1 MEMRPIFVILLTVLF
16 SGLFSQTSELYIPLN
31 IRQAYSDKTRNL
43 SGKPGTNYWQ
53 NKPSYQMDIE
63 FDPLQHKIT
72 GKAEISYFNN
82 SPDTLTQIVFTL
94 LGDIYNN
101 NNFTHD
107 WQMDRRYMNEGMVI
121 KKVELD
127 GKKIDMNGGII
138 SRSGTNMFV
147 NLDKPLL
154 PKSNIKI
161 SIQWDF
167 VHPENLNIR
176 EGNYGDS
183 TFMVGYFY
191 PKIAVYDDLD
201 GWDRHNYTGFGEFYG
216 EFADY
221 NVSISLPG
229 DFKVWATGELQNPEK
244 VLTEK
249 YLARWKEAHIPGKM
263 IKIIE
268 PAEFDKREVTQADKV
283 LTWIFTAQNVPDFA
297 FGTSNRFV
305 WDAKTVELIDE
316 NNRKVFLNTAYR
328 ITRKFYPR
336 IINLLDT
343 VINNFSSRFP
353 GIPYPYPSMSIFNGN
368 AGMEFPMMCN
378 DAEEQDWRGNVG
390 LTYHES
396 SHTYFP
402 FYVGTN
408 ERKYA
413 WMDEGWASFIPGY
426 YMAEHIPAKEFD
438 YFNSRISTYH
448 GFAGA
453 EAEVPIITLID
464 HLRLRQPYRQASY
477 NKSYTANMVLM
488 DYLGEQRFINCVK
501 EYIKR
506 WAGKHPMPY
515 DFFNTFNEISGENL
529 DWFWKS
535 WYFDQG
541 YPDLGI
547 SMNDEKSI
555 IVENF
560 GKLPLSFKVRIEYK
574 DGKSDENEYNMK
586 IWKNFRSKFVI
597 PVADDKQ
604 VVKASILYYR
614 DIDMESSNNVFT
626 LK

>member
-1 MEMRPIFVILLTVLF
+1 MKMRVIFVILLTTLF
-16 SGLFSQTSELYIPLN
+16 SELFSQTSELYIPLN
-31 IRQAYSDKTRNL
+31 IRHAYLYKTRDL
-43 SGKPGTNYWQ
+43 SGKPGVNYWQ
-53 NKPSYQMDIE
+53 NKPIYNMKIK
-63 FDPLQHKIT
+63 FDPVLHKIE
-72 GKAEISYFNN
+72 GESDIKYFNN
-82 SPDTLTQIVFTL
+82 SPDTLSQIVFTL

-121 KKVELD
+121 KEVELA
-127 GKKIDMNGGII
+127 GKKIDINSGII
-138 SRSGTNMFV
+138 SRSGTNMFI

-154 PKSNIKI
+154 PKSNLEIN
-161 SIQWDF
+161 IQWDF
-167 VHPENLNIR
+167 VHPDNLNIR

-183 TFMVGYFY
+183 TFMIGYFY

-201 GWDRHNYTGFGEFYG
+201 GWDKHNYTGFGEFFG
-216 EFADY
+216 EVADY
-221 NVSISLPG
+221 QVSILLPG

-249 YLARWKEAHIPGKM
+249 YLARWKEAQISRVM
-263 IKIIE
+263 VRIIE
-268 PAEFDKREVTQADKV
+268 PSEFDKREVTKPDQE
-283 LTWIFTAQNVPDFA
+283 LTWTFKANNVPDFA

-305 WDAKTVELIDE
+305 WDAKTVEIKED
-316 NNRKVFLNTAYR
+316 NNRKVHLNTAYG
-328 ITRKFYPR
+328 ISRKFYPR
-336 IINLLDT
+336 MINLIDT

-353 GIPYPYPSMSIFNGN
+353 GIPYPYPTMSIFNGN

-378 DAEEQDWRGNVG
+378 DAEESDWRGNVG

-396 SHTYFP
+396 GHTYFP
-402 FYVGTN
+402 FYVSTN

-426 YMAEHIPAKEFD
+426 YMSEHIPLSEFD
-438 YFNSRISTYH
+438 YFKSRIDTYH

-453 EAEVPIITLID
+453 EAEVPIITLTD

-477 NKSYTANMVLM
+477 NKSYTANIILM
-488 DYLGEQRFINCVK
+488 DYLGEQRFINCIK
-501 EYIKR
+501 EYIRR

-515 DFFNTFNEISGENL
+515 DFFNTFSEVSGENL

-547 SMNDEKSI
+547 SLAEDKSI
-555 IVENF
+555 IVENL
-560 GKLPLSFKVRIEYK
+560 GKLPLSFKIRIEYK
-574 DGKSDENEYNMK
+574 DGKYDESEYNMK
-586 IWKNFRSKFVI
+586 IWKNIRSKFVI
-597 PVADDKQ
+597 PVVGDRQ
-604 VVKASILYYR
+604 VLKASLIYQR
-614 DIDMESSNNVFT
+614 DIDVNGSNNSCIGE
-626 LK
+626 

>member
-1 MEMRPIFVILLTVLF
+1 MKMRTIFVIMLTALCL
-16 SGLFSQTSELYIPLN
+16 GLFSQTSELYIPLN
-31 IRQAYSDKTRNL
+31 IRQAYTHKTRDI
-43 SGKPGTNYWQ
+43 SGKPGINYWQ
-53 NKPSYQMDIE
+53 NKPIYDMKIK
-63 FDPLQHKIT
+63 FDPALHKIE
-72 GKAEISYFNN
+72 GKSDIKYFNN
-82 SPDTLTQIVFTL
+82 STDTLTQIVFTL

-101 NNFTHD
+101 NNFNHD

-121 KKVELD
+121 NEVEIS
-127 GKKIDMNGGII
+127 GKKIDMSSGII
-138 SRSGTNMFV
+138 SKSGTNMFV
-147 NLDKPLL
+147 NLDKPML
-154 PKSNIKI
+154 PKSNLEIN
-161 SIQWDF
+161 IQWEF
-167 VHPENLNIR
+167 IHPDNLNIR

-183 TFMVGYFY
+183 TNMVGYFY

-201 GWDRHNYTGFGEFYG
+201 GWDKHNYTGFGEFYG
-216 EFADY
+216 EVADY

-229 DFKVWATGELQNPEK
+229 DFKVWATGELQNPEN
-244 VLTEK
+244 VFTEK
-249 YLARWKEAHIPGKM
+249 YLARWKEAHTPGKM
-263 IKIIE
+263 VKIIE
-268 PAEFDKREVTQADKV
+268 PSEFNKREVTRDDNV
-283 LTWIFTAQNVPDFA
+283 LTWIFTAYNVPDFA

-305 WDAKTVELIDE
+305 WDAKTIELKGD
-316 NNRKVFLNTAYR
+316 NNRKVFLNTAYG

-343 VINNFSSRFP
+343 VISNFSSRFP

-378 DAEEQDWRGNVG
+378 DAEESDWRGNVG

-396 SHTYFP
+396 GHTYFP

-426 YMAEHIPAKEFD
+426 YMAEHISLSEFD
-438 YFNSRISTYH
+438 YFKSRIDAYH

-453 EAEVPIITLID
+453 EGEVPIITLTD

-488 DYLGEQRFINCVK
+488 DYLGEQRFINCIK
-501 EYIKR
+501 EYIIR

-515 DFFNTFNEISGENL
+515 DFFNTFSEVSGENL

-547 SMNDEKSI
+547 SLAENNSI
-555 IVENF
+555 IVENI
-560 GKLPLSFKVRIEYK
+560 GKLPLNFKVRIEYS
-574 DGKSDENEYNMK
+574 DGKIDENEYNMK
-586 IWKNFRSKFVI
+586 IWRNFRSKFLI
-597 PVADDKQ
+597 PVAVEKKI
-604 VVKASILYYR
+604 VKVSLIYQR
-614 DIDMESSNNVFT
+614 EIDINSTNDEFLV
-626 LK
+626 K

>member
-1 MEMRPIFVILLTVLF
+1 M
-16 SGLFSQTSELYIPLN
+16 
-31 IRQAYSDKTRNL
+31 
-43 SGKPGTNYWQ
+43 SGKPGINYWQ
-53 NKPSYQMDIE
+53 NKPIYNMAIN
-63 FDPLQHKIT
+63 FDPILHKIK
-72 GKAEISYFNN
+72 GKSDIKYFNN

-101 NNFTHD
+101 NNFSHD
-107 WQMDRRYMNEGMVI
+107 WLMDRRYMNEGMI
-121 KKVELD
+121 INSLEIS
-127 GKKIDMNGGII
+127 GKKIDMSSGSI

-147 NLDKPLL
+147 NLDKPML
-154 PKSNIKI
+154 PKTNLEINIHWEFI
-161 SIQWDF
+161 
-167 VHPENLNIR
+167 HPENLNIR

-183 TFMVGYFY
+183 TYMVGYFY

-201 GWDRHNYTGFGEFYG
+201 GWDKHNYTGFGEFYG
-216 EFADY
+216 EVADY

-229 DFKVWATGELQNPEK
+229 DFKVWATGELQNPEN
-244 VLTEK
+244 VFTEK

-263 IKIIE
+263 VKIIE
-268 PAEFDKREVTQADKV
+268 PSEFNKREVTRDDKL
-283 LTWIFTAQNVPDFA
+283 LTWIFTAYNVPDFA

-305 WDAKTVELIDE
+305 WDAKTIELKGD
-316 NNRKVFLNTAYR
+316 NNRKVFLNTAYG

-343 VINNFSSRFP
+343 VISNFSTRFP

-378 DAEEQDWRGNVG
+378 DAEESDWRGNVG

-396 SHTYFP
+396 GHTYFP

-426 YMAEHIPAKEFD
+426 YMAEHISLSEFD
-438 YFNSRISTYH
+438 YFKSRIDAYH

-453 EAEVPIITLID
+453 EGEVPIITLTD

-488 DYLGEQRFINCVK
+488 DYLGEQRFINCIK
-501 EYIKR
+501 EYIRR

-515 DFFNTFNEISGENL
+515 DFFNTFSEVSGENL

-547 SMNDEKSI
+547 SLAENNSI
-555 IVENF
+555 IVENI
-560 GKLPLSFKVRIEYK
+560 GKLPLNFKVRIEYS
-574 DGKSDENEYNMK
+574 DGKIDENEYNMK
-586 IWKNFRSKFVI
+586 IWRNFRSKFLI
-597 PVADDKQ
+597 PVAVEKKI
-604 VVKASILYYR
+604 VKVSLIYQR
-614 DIDMESSNNVFT
+614 EIDINSTNDEFLV
-626 LK
+626 K